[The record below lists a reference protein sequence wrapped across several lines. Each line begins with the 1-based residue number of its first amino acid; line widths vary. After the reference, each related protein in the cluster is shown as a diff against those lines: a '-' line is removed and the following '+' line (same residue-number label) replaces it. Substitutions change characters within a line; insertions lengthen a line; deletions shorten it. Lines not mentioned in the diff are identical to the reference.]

1 MARKNMTGSV
11 LTQNELQT
19 KLVAKRLAEC
29 LKKGIIALDGDLGA
43 GKTVFAKGF
52 AQGLGITEEIIS
64 PTFTLVRE
72 YQGRVKFN
80 HFDVYRIEDPEEMF
94 EIGWE
99 EYLEEE
105 AITLIEWATLIGEIL
120 PPDILSIEITRLSNT
135 QRKIQFSTE
144 NSQYEKAVTAAIDAL
159 IGEKL

>member
-1 MARKNMTGSV
+1 MTDSV
-11 LTQNELQT
+11 VTQSEWQT
-19 KLVAKRLAEC
+19 KQVAKRLAEC
-29 LKKGIIALDGDLGA
+29 LETGVIALDGDLGA

-52 AQGLGITEEIIS
+52 AQGLGVSEEIIS

-94 EIGWE
+94 EIGFE
-99 EYLEEE
+99 EYLEQKGV
-105 AITLIEWATLIGEIL
+105 TLIEWASLIRDIL
-120 PPDILSIEITRLSNT
+120 PQDILSIQITRLSDT

-144 NSQYEKAVTAAIDAL
+144 NSQYQKAIAAAVAQ
-159 IGEKL
+159 K